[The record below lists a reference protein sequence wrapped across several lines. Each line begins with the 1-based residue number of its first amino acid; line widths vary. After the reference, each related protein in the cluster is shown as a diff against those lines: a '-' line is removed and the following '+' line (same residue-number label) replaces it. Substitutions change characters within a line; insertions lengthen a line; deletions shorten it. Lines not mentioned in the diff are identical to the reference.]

1 MKELLKLEKPQSVL
15 DAAKAQKGMH
25 IALEMLVFVAVF
37 LVATIAESIIMV
49 PGLLI
54 MMFTDS
60 DYLNAIM
67 EGDVAAAI
75 EAGNALSSSD
85 LSTVMMLFATIAMT
99 GIVLLFCKLLQKRRM
114 NTLGFRKKGMVKEY
128 LCGLAGG
135 FVLFSAAV
143 AICVVTG
150 SLKIE
155 GLSST
160 FTLGMFLLF
169 TLGYMLQGMAEEV
182 LCRGYLLVSIGR
194 RYSMMV
200 AIWVNA
206 VFFAMLHLL
215 NDGISVLAFVNLVLF
230 GVFAS
235 VYYIKRD
242 NIWGVGALHSIWNL
256 VQGNFYGIR
265 VSGIQTGCSVLSS
278 EMVEGKEFINGGAFG
293 LEGGIA
299 VTIVLLVGTVVLLYM
314 KPQKTV
320 QLQSEM

>member
-25 IALEMLVFVAVF
+25 IALEMLVFVVVF

-160 FTLGMFLLF
+160 FTLGIFLLF